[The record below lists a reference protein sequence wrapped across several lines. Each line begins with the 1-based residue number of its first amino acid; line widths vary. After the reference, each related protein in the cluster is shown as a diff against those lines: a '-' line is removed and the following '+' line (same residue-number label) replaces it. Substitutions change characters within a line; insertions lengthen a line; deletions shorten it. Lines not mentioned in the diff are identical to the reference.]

1 MTLDFFGFP
10 PCQNLNVTGHLFSR
24 AALACAQFDVPSYQ
38 LISTCKRMAGR
49 LVLGEGYERPP
60 REGYGA
66 AYFNHGLQV
75 LHLPSR
81 QDLQMT
87 RDLLARSVLARPQF
101 DVPSYQL
108 IATWKQGR

>member
-49 LVLGEGYERPP
+49 RVLGEGYERPP
-60 REGYGA
+60 REGYG
-66 AYFNHGLQV
+66 GC
-75 LHLPSR
+75 
-81 QDLQMT
+81 
-87 RDLLARSVLARPQF
+87 LL
-101 DVPSYQL
+101 
-108 IATWKQGR
+108 